1 MFFRASSKLQKRTS
15 KVQHYEAKKTRLF
28 NLLFLSIFFN
38 QFFPPTLFTKS
49 GNTATS
55 LQQKRNSWIISLV
68 VRKPTARPDYAHWHK
83 VANADWLQPLWC
95 ASNVLG
101 KHFNISDYKMLE
113 KNYRE
118 KFLEPRQF
126 STKDLSTQQQQCQSV
141 STCDWI
147 EHSDGCRPFC
157 LKPFK
162 WLCR

>member
-28 NLLFLSIFFN
+28 NLLFLCIFFN

-55 LQQKRNSWIISLV
+55 PQQKRNSWIISLV

-101 KHFNISDYKMLE
+101 KHFNNSDYKMLE
-113 KNYRE
+113 KITLRNSWSPDS
-118 KFLEPRQF
+118 FLQRICLHNCSNVSPV
-126 STKDLSTQQQQCQSV
+126 SV
-141 STCDWI
+141 Y
-147 EHSDGCRPFC
+147 
-157 LKPFK
+157 L
-162 WLCR
+162 WLNRAQWWV